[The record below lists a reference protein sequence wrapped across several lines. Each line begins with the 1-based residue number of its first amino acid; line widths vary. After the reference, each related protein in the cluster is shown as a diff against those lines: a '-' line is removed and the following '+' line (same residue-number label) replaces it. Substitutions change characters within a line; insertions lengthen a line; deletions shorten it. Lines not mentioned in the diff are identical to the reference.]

1 VRRHEAAQAR
11 RHDRLGDAAVR
22 VLDEEVVQ
30 ARELVARQAEAHMA
44 RGGPV
49 RAVPCDGD
57 GALSGDRLEHVA
69 VRHVEH
75 ERVLDVERALD
86 EAGRALVDALHAPR
100 TREPAL
106 EPRTLA
112 IDLEALAR
120 ELLHAALDAVPDPQL
135 DLVPP
140 QLELAHRNGR
150 ELLERV
156 PLARRELRTRAVVE
170 HTQRADIVPVGRPN
184 RCDRAEADVRLA
196 GHERR
201 ACEAP
206 VRLCVKND
214 ERLVPA
220 LEDRVRGE

>member
-1 VRRHEAAQAR
+1 V
-11 RHDRLGDAAVR
+11 
-22 VLDEEVVQ
+22 
-30 ARELVARQAEAHMA
+30 A

-49 RAVPCDGD
+49 RAVSCDGD
-57 GALSGDRLEHVA
+57 GALGGDRLKHVA

-112 IDLEALAR
+112 VDLEALAR
-120 ELLHAALDAVPDPQL
+120 ELLHAALDAVPDAQL

-140 QLELAHRNGR
+140 QLELAHRHGR

-156 PLARRELRTRAVVE
+156 PLARRELRARAVVE
-170 HTQRADIVPVGRPN
+170 HAQRADVVPVGRPD
-184 RCDRAEADVRLA
+184 RRDRAEADVRLA

-206 VRLCVKND
+206 VRLCVEND
-214 ERLVPA
+214 EWLVPT